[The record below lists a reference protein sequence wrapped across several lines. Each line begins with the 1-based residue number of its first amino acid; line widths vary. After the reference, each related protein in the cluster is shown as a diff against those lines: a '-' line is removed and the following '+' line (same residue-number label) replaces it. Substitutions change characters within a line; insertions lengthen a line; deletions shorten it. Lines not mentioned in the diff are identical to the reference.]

1 MANLRK
7 SLAKLMRVDGAI
19 GVALVDAGEGLTL
32 ATAGGG
38 PGLDLEMAGAG
49 QVDVVRAEQ
58 RVMDRLA
65 RTEKIEDMMIVLG
78 PQFHFIQPLT
88 RNRQLFLYLVLDRE
102 RGNLGMARFVLRK
115 VAERLAL

>member
-38 PGLDLEMAGAG
+38 RGLDLETAGAG

-65 RTEKIEDMMIVLG
+65 CSENIEDMMIVLG
-78 PQFHFIQPLT
+78 PQFHFIRPLA

-102 RGNLGMARFVLRK
+102 RGNLGMARFMLRK
-115 VAERLAL
+115 VAKRLAL

>member
-7 SLAKLMRVDGAI
+7 SLANLMRVDGAI

-38 PGLDLEMAGAG
+38 RDLDLETAGAG

-65 RTEKIEDMMIVLG
+65 CSENIEDMMIVLG
-78 PQFHFIQPLT
+78 PQFHFIRPLT
-88 RNRQLFLYLVLDRE
+88 SNRQLFLYLVLDRE
-102 RGNLGMARFVLRK
+102 RGNLGMARFMLRK
-115 VAERLAL
+115 VAKRLAL